1 MANTHSIEIFG
12 TTFGPDEVFGP
23 LTLRAMFGAS
33 LPFTTDHTGAVP
45 VLAVATYLQHVGNL
59 GCAEMLL
66 QSEIVL
72 PGTAEAIEEF

>member
-33 LPFTTDHTGAVP
+33 LPFITDHSGAAQVQE
-45 VLAVATYLQHVGNL
+45 VAAHLQHL
-59 GCAEMLL
+59 GYLGYTDMLL
-66 QSEIVL
+66 QSDVVM
-72 PGTAEAIEEF
+72 PGTTKALEEF

>member
-33 LPFTTDHTGAVP
+33 LPFTTDHSGAVP
-45 VLAVATYLQHVGNL
+45 VQSVAAQLQHVGYL
-59 GCAEMLL
+59 GYAEMLL
-66 QSEIVL
+66 QSDVVL
-72 PGTAEAIEEF
+72 PGTTEALEEF